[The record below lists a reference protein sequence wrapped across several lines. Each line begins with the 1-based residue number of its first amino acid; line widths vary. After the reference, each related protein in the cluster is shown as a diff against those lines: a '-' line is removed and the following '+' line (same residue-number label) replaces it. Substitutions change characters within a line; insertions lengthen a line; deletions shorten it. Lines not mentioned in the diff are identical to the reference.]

1 MTNDTETKIEKP
13 WWRTEFAVE
22 TYKTIGI
29 AAFFFLFMPTLLF
42 QPFRIPSSSM
52 EGTLEIGDY
61 LFVSKFTYGYSQYSF
76 PFFTPVAFAGR
87 VMDRPAER
95 GDVVVFRKPSDPS
108 QDYIKRVVGLPGDRI
123 QIVAGVLHINGE
135 PVKLEKAEDRVEIDA
150 YGGENHVA
158 RYYETLPNGVKHVIL
173 KRPGMGAAL
182 EDTPEY
188 KVPAGNYFMMGDNRD
203 NSSDSRVSPEAG
215 GVGFVPEQN
224 LVGRAE
230 IVFFSHDGTAQL
242 WEFWKWPFAIRYSR
256 LLNSIG

>member
-1 MTNDTETKIEKP
+1 MSSETEKQ

-52 EGTLEIGDY
+52 EGTLEVGDY

-87 VMDRPAER
+87 VMDSPAKR
-95 GDVVVFRKPSDPS
+95 GDVVVFRFPPDPS

-123 QIVAGVLHINGE
+123 QMIDGVLHINGE
-135 PVKLEKAEDRVEIDA
+135 PCKQERIEDRIVTEPG
-150 YGGENHVA
+150 GGEYTVA
-158 RYYETLPNGVKHVIL
+158 RYMETLPGGVKHVIL
-173 KRPGMGAAL
+173 DSRGIMGVDNTTEVTVPPGH
-182 EDTPEY
+182 
-188 KVPAGNYFMMGDNRD
+188 YFMMGDNRD
-203 NSSDSRVSPEAG
+203 ESNDSRG
-215 GVGFVPEQN
+215 DVGFVPEQN

-230 IVFFSHDGTAQL
+230 LVFFSHDGSAAL
-242 WEFWKWPFAIRYSR
+242 WEVWKWPFAIRYSR
-256 LLNSIG
+256 LLNLIG

>member
-1 MTNDTETKIEKP
+1 MTTDTEKP

-61 LFVSKFTYGYSQYSF
+61 LFVSKYTYGYSQYSF

-87 VMDRPAER
+87 VMDSPAQR
-95 GDVVVFRKPSDPS
+95 GDVVVFRLPHDTS

-123 QIVAGVLHINGE
+123 QMIGGVLHINGE
-135 PVKLEKAEDRVEIDA
+135 PVKLEKVEDRIEYGVDGSEIRI
-150 YGGENHVA
+150 A
-158 RYYETLPNGVKHVIL
+158 RYLETLPGGVTHVVL
-173 KRPGMGAAL
+173 DKGPTDFDNTQ
-182 EDTPEY
+182 EFV
-188 KVPAGNYFMMGDNRD
+188 VPAGHYFMMGDNRD
-203 NSSDSRVSPEAG
+203 NSNDSRGDVK
-215 GVGFVPEQN
+215 FVPEQN

-230 IVFFSHDGTAQL
+230 IVFFSHDGSAEL
-242 WEFWKWPFAIRYSR
+242 WEVWKWPFAIRYGR
-256 LLNSIG
+256 LLNLIG

>member
-1 MTNDTETKIEKP
+1 MTTDTDKP

-87 VMDRPAER
+87 VMDSPAKR
-95 GDVVVFRKPSDPS
+95 GDVVVFRFPPDPS
-108 QDYIKRVVGLPGDRI
+108 QDYIKRVIGLPGDRVQMI
-123 QIVAGVLHINGE
+123 DGVLHINGE
-135 PVKLEKAEDRVEIDA
+135 PCKLERIDDRVK
-150 YGGENHVA
+150 VA
-158 RYYETLPNGVKHVIL
+158 DDGTEFNIPRYMETLPGGTQHVVL
-173 KRPGMGAAL
+173 DEVSGSQYDNTD
-182 EDTPEY
+182 EFV
-188 KVPAGNYFMMGDNRD
+188 VPAGHYFMMGDNRD
-203 NSSDSRVSPEAG
+203 NSNDSRGA
-215 GVGFVPEQN
+215 VGFVPEQN

-230 IVFFSHDGTAQL
+230 VVFFSHDGSAQL
-242 WEFWKWPFAIRYSR
+242 WEVWKWPFAIRYSR
-256 LLNSIG
+256 LLNLIS

>member
-1 MTNDTETKIEKP
+1 MSSETEKR

-87 VMDRPAER
+87 VMDSPAKR
-95 GDVVVFRKPSDPS
+95 GDVVVFRFPPDPT
-108 QDYIKRVVGLPGDRI
+108 QDYIKRVIGLPGDRI
-123 QIVAGVLHINGE
+123 QMIDGVLHINGE
-135 PVKLEKAEDRVEIDA
+135 PCKQERIEDRIVTEP
-150 YGGENHVA
+150 G
-158 RYYETLPNGVKHVIL
+158 GVKHVVLDERGITQFDNTAEVIVP
-173 KRPGMGAAL
+173 PGH
-182 EDTPEY
+182 
-188 KVPAGNYFMMGDNRD
+188 YFMMGDNRD
-203 NSSDSRVSPEAG
+203 NSNDSRG
-215 GVGFVPEQN
+215 DVGFVPEQN

-230 IVFFSHDGTAQL
+230 LVFFSHDGSAQL
-242 WEFWKWPFAIRYSR
+242 WEVWKWPFAIRYGR
-256 LLNSIG
+256 LLNLIS

>member
-1 MTNDTETKIEKP
+1 MSSETEKR

-87 VMDRPAER
+87 VMDSPAKR
-95 GDVVVFRKPSDPS
+95 GDVVVFRFPPDPT
-108 QDYIKRVVGLPGDRI
+108 QDYIKRVIGLPGDRI
-123 QIVAGVLHINGE
+123 QMIDGVLYINGE
-135 PVKLEKAEDRVEIDA
+135 PCKQERIEDRIVTDA
-150 YGGENHVA
+150 EGNETPIP
-158 RYYETLPNGVKHVIL
+158 RYNETLPGGVTHVVLDERGITQYDNTAEITVP
-173 KRPGMGAAL
+173 PGH
-182 EDTPEY
+182 
-188 KVPAGNYFMMGDNRD
+188 YFMMGDNRD
-203 NSSDSRVSPEAG
+203 NSNDSRG
-215 GVGFVPEQN
+215 DVGFVPEQN

-230 IVFFSHDGTAQL
+230 VVFFSHDGSAAL
-242 WEFWKWPFAIRYSR
+242 WEVWKWPFAIRYGR
-256 LLNSIG
+256 LLNLIT